1 MVFNNFYSGFGEQ
14 YLKHTESR
22 YFPGM
27 KELWGGGGGGG
38 GEGGRSGEIISLMEA
53 NPCSP
58 IEIGQS
64 KRAKLNERLL

>member
-22 YFPGM
+22 YFPGI
-27 KELWGGGGGGG
+27 KDLCGEEGGG
-38 GEGGRSGEIISLMEA
+38 GGRSGEIISLMEA